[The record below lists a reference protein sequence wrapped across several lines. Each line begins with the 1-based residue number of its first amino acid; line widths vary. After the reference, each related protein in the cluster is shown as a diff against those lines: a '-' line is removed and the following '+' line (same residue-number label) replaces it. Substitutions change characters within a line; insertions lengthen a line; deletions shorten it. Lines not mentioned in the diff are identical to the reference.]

1 MIKSSKISLILFFF
15 WSTII
20 NSYAACLPTGFIQP
34 DIPLNKSV
42 NEDLKDK
49 VHVWYDASLSMS
61 GFTKSQSEEV
71 NLFGPIL
78 NSLQQA
84 SQSLGTETSY
94 NTFGSRFQTIDEN
107 RASLVTTQE
116 FYKCTQSAQACV
128 KKDRINGLSK
138 VLSVA
143 KKNTDSTVIIV
154 TDLFV
159 STSET
164 LAKNAERIKK
174 PLREIFNNGQSVGIF
189 GVSSSYNGK
198 ISGIPT
204 EDGLGY
210 VTYSKAIKRPFYII
224 VIGSGENINFIEE
237 KLKKNQKLQDAI
249 AENPDTYKFTM
260 ITSNVITENL
270 NTNKKIETKNLTNIS
285 SQSEGYKFEY
295 KDNLPIYEF
304 TTSKKNFELKFDN
317 SKFIVPGSNGVA
329 EYKVEEQLWSLRGAC
344 KKNDKWGESK
354 RKNLVNVNT
363 EVTDDT
369 LTLNFFEDTKLKWG
383 YRWFMLANVYT
394 ARNGSSTQD
403 EFKDWDLTDSDAA
416 NHMQSDPKTFK
427 TLNLMNIIEMI
438 DDVANE
444 EFKPT
449 LVASVAL
456 NFELEK

>member
-1 MIKSSKISLILFFF
+1 MNKFSKTVLIIFFF
-15 WSTII
+15 WSTIVK
-20 NSYAACLPTGFIQP
+20 SYAACLPTGFKQP
-34 DIPLNKSV
+34 DIPLNTSV
-42 NEDLKDK
+42 NENLKDK

-61 GFTKSQSEEV
+61 GFTKSQSDEV

-210 VTYSKAIKRPFYII
+210 VTYSKATKRPFYII
-224 VIGSGENINFIEE
+224 VIGSGENINFIED

-260 ITSNVITENL
+260 ITSNVISENL
-270 NTNKKIETKNLTNIS
+270 NTNKKVKDKDLINIS
-285 SQSEGYKFEY
+285 SQSEGYKFKY

-304 TTSKKNFELKFDN
+304 ITSKNNFELKFNN
-317 SKFIVPGSNGVA
+317 SDFIVPGSNGVA
-329 EYKVEEQLWSLRGAC
+329 KYKIEEHLWSLRGAC
-344 KKNDKWGESK
+344 KKNDKWGKSK
-354 RKNLVNVNT
+354 RENLVEPVI
-363 EVTDDT
+363 TDET
-369 LTLNFFEDTKLKWG
+369 LTLKFFEDTKLKWG

-416 NHMQSDPKTFK
+416 NHMQSDPKLFK

>member
-1 MIKSSKISLILFFF
+1 MIQFRKIILIIFFF
-15 WSTII
+15 WSNIV
-20 NSYAACLPTGFIQP
+20 NSYAACLPTGFKQP
-34 DIPLNKSV
+34 DIPLNTSV

-61 GFTKSQSEEV
+61 GFTKSQSDEV

-143 KKNTDSTVIIV
+143 RKNTDSTIIIV

-210 VTYSKAIKRPFYII
+210 VTYSKATKRPFYII
-224 VIGSGENINFIEE
+224 VIGSGENINFIED
-237 KLKKNQKLQDAI
+237 KLKKNQKLQNAI

-260 ITSNVITENL
+260 ITSNVISENL
-270 NTNKKIETKNLTNIS
+270 NTNKKVKDKDLINIS
-285 SQSEGYKFEY
+285 SQSEGYKFKY

-304 TTSKKNFELKFDN
+304 ITSKNNFELKFNN
-317 SKFIVPGSNGVA
+317 SDFIVPGSNGVA
-329 EYKVEEQLWSLRGAC
+329 KYKIEEHLWSLRGAC
-344 KKNDKWGESK
+344 KKNDKWGKSK
-354 RKNLVNVNT
+354 RENLVEPVI
-363 EVTDDT
+363 TDET
-369 LTLNFFEDTKLKWG
+369 LTLKFFEDTKLKWG

-416 NHMQSDPKTFK
+416 NHMQSDPKLFK

>member
-1 MIKSSKISLILFFF
+1 MVKFSKISLIVFFF
-15 WSTII
+15 LSTIV
-20 NSYAACLPTGFIQP
+20 NSYAACLPTDFKQP
-34 DIPLNKSV
+34 NIPINTSV

-143 KKNTDSTVIIV
+143 KKNTDSTIIIV

-210 VTYSKAIKRPFYII
+210 VTYSKATKRPFYII
-224 VIGSGENINFIEE
+224 VIGSGENIKFIEE

-260 ITSNVITENL
+260 ITSNVISENL
-270 NTNKKIETKNLTNIS
+270 NINKKVKDKDLINIS
-285 SQSEGYKFEY
+285 SQSEGYKFKY

-304 TTSKKNFELKFDN
+304 ITSKNNFELKFNN
-317 SKFIVPGSNGVA
+317 SDFIVPGSNGVA
-329 EYKVEEQLWSLRGAC
+329 KYKIEEHLWSLRGAC
-344 KKNDKWGESK
+344 KKNDKWGKSK
-354 RKNLVNVNT
+354 RENLVESVI
-363 EVTDDT
+363 TDET
-369 LTLNFFEDTKLKWG
+369 LTLKFFEDTKLKWG

-416 NHMQSDPKTFK
+416 NHMQSDPKLFK

>member
-1 MIKSSKISLILFFF
+1 MAQFSKFTLIIIFF
-15 WSTII
+15 WSTIV
-20 NSYAACLPTGFIQP
+20 NSYAACLPTGFKQP
-34 DIPLNKSV
+34 DIPINTSV
-42 NEDLKDK
+42 NENLKDK

-116 FYKCTQSAQACV
+116 FYKCDQSAQACV

-138 VLSVA
+138 VLGVA

-210 VTYSKAIKRPFYII
+210 VTYSKATKRPFYII
-224 VIGSGENINFIEE
+224 VIGSGENINFIED

-304 TTSKKNFELKFDN
+304 TTSKKIFELKFDN

-416 NHMQSDPKTFK
+416 NHMQSDPKFFK

>member
-1 MIKSSKISLILFFF
+1 MIKLSKILLIASFF
-15 WSTII
+15 WSTIV
-20 NSYAACLPTGFIQP
+20 NSNAACLPTNFKQP
-34 DIPLNKSV
+34 DIPINTSI

-143 KKNTDSTVIIV
+143 KKNTDSTIIIV

-210 VTYSKAIKRPFYII
+210 VTYSKATKRPFYII

-260 ITSNVITENL
+260 ITSNVISENL
-270 NTNKKIETKNLTNIS
+270 NTNKKVKDKDLINIS
-285 SQSEGYKFEY
+285 SQSEGYKFKY

-304 TTSKKNFELKFDN
+304 ITSKNNFELKFNN
-317 SKFIVPGSNGVA
+317 SDFIVPGSNGVA
-329 EYKVEEQLWSLRGAC
+329 KYKIEEHLWSLRGAC
-344 KKNDKWGESK
+344 KKNDKWGKSK
-354 RKNLVNVNT
+354 RENLVEPVI
-363 EVTDDT
+363 TDET
-369 LTLNFFEDTKLKWG
+369 LTLKFFEDTKLKWG

-394 ARNGSSTQD
+394 AKNGSSTQD

-416 NHMQSDPKTFK
+416 NHMQSDPKLFK

>member
-1 MIKSSKISLILFFF
+1 MIKSSKIVLIIFFF
-15 WSTII
+15 WSTIV
-20 NSYAACLPTGFIQP
+20 NSYAACLPTGFKQP
-34 DIPLNKSV
+34 DIPLNTSV

-61 GFTKSQSEEV
+61 GFTKSQSDEV

-189 GVSSSYNGK
+189 GFSSSYNGK

-210 VTYSKAIKRPFYII
+210 VTYSKATKRPFYII
-224 VIGSGENINFIEE
+224 VIGSGENINFIED
-237 KLKKNQKLQDAI
+237 KIKKNQKLQDAI

-260 ITSNVITENL
+260 ITSNVISENL
-270 NTNKKIETKNLTNIS
+270 NTNKKVKDKDLINIS
-285 SQSEGYKFEY
+285 SQSEGYKFKY

-304 TTSKKNFELKFDN
+304 ITSKNNFELKFNN
-317 SKFIVPGSNGVA
+317 SDFIVPGSNGVA
-329 EYKVEEQLWSLRGAC
+329 KYKIEEHLWSLRGTC
-344 KKNDKWGESK
+344 KKNDKWGKSK
-354 RKNLVNVNT
+354 RENLVEPVI
-363 EVTDDT
+363 TDET
-369 LTLNFFEDTKLKWG
+369 LTLKFFEDTKLKWG

-403 EFKDWDLTDSDAA
+403 EFKDWDLTDSSAA
-416 NHMQSDPKTFK
+416 NHMQSDPKLFK

>member
-1 MIKSSKISLILFFF
+1 MNKFSKTVLIIFFF
-15 WSTII
+15 WSTIVK
-20 NSYAACLPTGFIQP
+20 SYAACLPTGFKQP
-34 DIPLNKSV
+34 DIPLNTSV
-42 NEDLKDK
+42 NENLKDK

-61 GFTKSQSEEV
+61 GFTKSQSDEV

-210 VTYSKAIKRPFYII
+210 VTYSKATKRPFYII

-260 ITSNVITENL
+260 ITSNVISENL
-270 NTNKKIETKNLTNIS
+270 NTNKKVKDKDLINIS
-285 SQSEGYKFEY
+285 SQSEGYKFKY

-304 TTSKKNFELKFDN
+304 ITSKNNFELKFNN
-317 SKFIVPGSNGVA
+317 SDFIVPGSNGVA
-329 EYKVEEQLWSLRGAC
+329 KYKIEEHLWSLRGAC
-344 KKNDKWGESK
+344 KKNDKWGKSK
-354 RKNLVNVNT
+354 RENLVEPVI
-363 EVTDDT
+363 TDET
-369 LTLNFFEDTKLKWG
+369 LTLKFFEDTKLKWG

-416 NHMQSDPKTFK
+416 NHMQSDPKLFK

>member
-1 MIKSSKISLILFFF
+1 MAQFSKITLIIFFF
-15 WSTII
+15 WSTIV
-20 NSYAACLPTGFIQP
+20 NSYAACLPTGFKQP
-34 DIPLNKSV
+34 DIPINTSV
-42 NEDLKDK
+42 NENLKEK

-143 KKNTDSTVIIV
+143 KKNTDSTIIIV

-174 PLREIFNNGQSVGIF
+174 PLREIFNNGQSVGVF
-189 GVSSSYNGK
+189 GFSSSYNGK

-210 VTYSKAIKRPFYII
+210 VTYSKATKRPFYII
-224 VIGSGENINFIEE
+224 VIGSGENINFIED

-270 NTNKKIETKNLTNIS
+270 NINKKIETKNLTNIS
-285 SQSEGYKFEY
+285 SQSEGYKFSY
-295 KDNLPIYEF
+295 KENLPIYEF
-304 TTSKKNFELKFDN
+304 ITSKKNFELKFDN
-317 SKFIVPGSNGVA
+317 SMFIVPGSNGVA

-354 RKNLVNVNT
+354 RKNLVNT
-363 EVTDDT
+363 EITDDT

>member
-1 MIKSSKISLILFFF
+1 MTKFYKINLIFLFFF
-15 WSTII
+15 SFITNIY
-20 NSYAACLPTGFIQP
+20 SACLPTEFKSP
-34 DIPLNKSV
+34 NIPINSSV
-42 NEDLKDK
+42 SENQKDK

-61 GFTKSQSEEV
+61 GFTKSQTEEV
-71 NLFGPIL
+71 NLFGPII

-128 KKDRINGLSK
+128 EKDRINGLSK

-143 KKNTDSTVIIV
+143 KKNTDSTIIIV

-164 LAKNAERIKK
+164 LAKNAERIKN

-198 ISGIPT
+198 IAGIPT

-210 VTYSKAIKRPFYII
+210 VTYSKATKRPFYII

-237 KLKKNQKLQDAI
+237 KITKNQKLQDAI
-249 AENPDTYKFTM
+249 AESPDTYKFTM
-260 ITSNVITENL
+260 ITSNVVTENL
-270 NTNKKIETKNLTNIS
+270 NTNKKIKAKNLTNIS
-285 SQSEGYKFEY
+285 SQSEGFKFVY

-304 TTSKKNFELKFDN
+304 ITSKKKFKLKFDN
-317 SKFIVPGSNGVA
+317 SQFIVPGSNGVG
-329 EYKVEEQLWSLRGAC
+329 EYKIEEQLWSLRGTC
-344 KKNDKWGESK
+344 KKNGKWGESK
-354 RKNLVNVNT
+354 RKNLVT
-363 EVTDDT
+363 PEITDDT

-383 YRWFMLANVYT
+383 YRWFILANIYT
-394 ARNGSSTQD
+394 ARNGSSSQD

-449 LVASVAL
+449 LVASVGL

>member
-1 MIKSSKISLILFFF
+1 MVKFSKISLIVFFF
-15 WSTII
+15 LSTIV
-20 NSYAACLPTGFIQP
+20 NSYAACLPTDFKQP
-34 DIPLNKSV
+34 NIPINTSV
-42 NEDLKDK
+42 NESLKDK

-143 KKNTDSTVIIV
+143 KKNTDSTIIIV

-210 VTYSKAIKRPFYII
+210 VTYSKATKRPFYII

-249 AENPDTYKFTM
+249 TENPDTYKFTM
-260 ITSNVITENL
+260 ITSNVISENL
-270 NTNKKIETKNLTNIS
+270 NTNKKVKDKDLINIS
-285 SQSEGYKFEY
+285 SQSEGYKFKY

-304 TTSKKNFELKFDN
+304 ITSKKNFELKFNN
-317 SKFIVPGSNGVA
+317 SDFIVPGSNGVA
-329 EYKVEEQLWSLRGAC
+329 KYKIEEHLWSLRGAC
-344 KKNDKWGESK
+344 KKNDKWGKSK
-354 RKNLVNVNT
+354 RENLVEPVI
-363 EVTDDT
+363 TDET
-369 LTLNFFEDTKLKWG
+369 LTLKFFEDTKLKWG

-416 NHMQSDPKTFK
+416 NHMQSDPKLFK

-438 DDVANE
+438 EDVANE

>member
-1 MIKSSKISLILFFF
+1 MMKFNRIVLIFLFFL
-15 WSTII
+15 STIV
-20 NSYAACLPTGFIQP
+20 NSYAACLPTDFKQP
-34 DIPLNKSV
+34 NIPIKSSP
-42 NEDLKDK
+42 NENLKDK

-61 GFTKSQSEEV
+61 GFTKSQPEEV

-116 FYKCTQSAQACV
+116 FYKCTQSAQTCV
-128 KKDRINGLSK
+128 TKDRINGLSK

-143 KKNTDSTVIIV
+143 KKHTDSTIIIV

-174 PLREIFNNGQSVGIF
+174 PLTAIFNNGQSVGIF

-210 VTYSKAIKRPFYII
+210 VTYSKATKRPFYII
-224 VIGSGENINFIEE
+224 VIGSGKNINFIEE

-249 AENPDTYKFTM
+249 AENPDAYKFTM
-260 ITSNVITENL
+260 ITSNVISENL
-270 NTNKKIETKNLTNIS
+270 NTNKKIEAKNLTNIS

-295 KDNLPIYEF
+295 KENLPIYEF
-304 TTSKKNFELKFDN
+304 ITSKSNFKLKFDN
-317 SKFIVPGSNGVA
+317 SDFIVQGSSVA
-329 EYKVEEQLWSLRGAC
+329 EYKIVQELWSLRGSC
-344 KKNDKWGESK
+344 KKNSKWGKSN
-354 RKNLVNVNT
+354 RKNFISVPDVN
-363 EVTDDT
+363 DDT
-369 LTLNFFEDTKLKWG
+369 LTLNFFEEKKLNWG
-383 YRWFMLANVYT
+383 LRWFVLAEVYT
-394 ARNGSSTQD
+394 ARNGSSSQD
-403 EFKDWDLTDSDAA
+403 DFKDWDLTDSSAA
-416 NHMQSDPKTFK
+416 SHMQSDPKFFK
-427 TLNLMNIIEMI
+427 TLNLMTIIEMI
-438 DDVANE
+438 DDVATE

-449 LVASVAL
+449 KVASIAM

>member
-1 MIKSSKISLILFFF
+1 MMKFNRIFLIFLFFC
-15 WSTII
+15 STIV
-20 NSYAACLPTGFIQP
+20 NSYAACLPTDFKQP
-34 DIPLNKSV
+34 NIPIKLSP
-42 NEDLKDK
+42 NEGLKDK
-49 VHVWYDASLSMS
+49 VHVWYDDSLGMS
-61 GFTKSQSEEV
+61 GFTKSQPEEV

-84 SQSLGTETSY
+84 AQSLGTETSY

-116 FYKCTQSAQACV
+116 FYKCTQSAQTCV
-128 KKDRINGLSK
+128 AKDRINGLHK

-143 KKNTDSTVIIV
+143 KKNTDSTIIIV

-210 VTYSKAIKRPFYII
+210 VTYSKATKRPFYII
-224 VIGSGENINFIEE
+224 VIGSGENINFVRT
-237 KLKKNQKLQDAI
+237 KLEKNQKLQDSR

-260 ITSNVITENL
+260 ITSNVIYENL
-270 NTNKKIETKNLTNIS
+270 NTNKKIEDKDLTNIS

-295 KDNLPIYEF
+295 KDDLPIYEF
-304 TTSKKNFELKFDN
+304 ITSKKNFMLKFDN
-317 SKFIVPGSNGVA
+317 SDFIVPRSNGVA
-329 EYKVEEQLWSLRGAC
+329 EYKIEEQLWSLRGSC
-344 KKNDKWGESK
+344 KKNDKWGKSK
-354 RKNLVNVNT
+354 RENLVRT
-363 EVTDDT
+363 EITDDT

-383 YRWFMLANVYT
+383 YRWVILANVYT
-394 ARNGSSTQD
+394 ARNGSSSQD
-403 EFKDWDLTDSDAA
+403 EFKDWDLTDSSAA
-416 NHMQSDPKTFK
+416 SHMQSDPKFFK
-427 TLNLMNIIEMI
+427 TLNLMNVIEMI
-438 DDVANE
+438 NDVANE

-449 LVASVAL
+449 LVASIAM

>member
-1 MIKSSKISLILFFF
+1 MIKLSKISLIFVFFC
-15 WSTII
+15 SSIVNI
-20 NSYAACLPTGFIQP
+20 YAACLPTCFKQP
-34 DIPLNKSV
+34 NIPIKTSV
-42 NEDLKDK
+42 NENLKDK

-116 FYKCTQSAQACV
+116 FYKCTQSADACV

-138 VLSVA
+138 VLNVA
-143 KKNTDSTVIIV
+143 KNKPDSTVIIV

-164 LAKNAERIKK
+164 LAKNAERITS
-174 PLREIFNNGQSVGIF
+174 PLRGIFNNGQSVGIF

-210 VTYSKAIKRPFYII
+210 VTYSKATKRPFYII

-237 KLKKNQKLQDAI
+237 KLKKNQKLQDVI

-260 ITSNVITENL
+260 ITSNVVSENL
-270 NTNKKIETKNLTNIS
+270 NTNKKIEAKNLINIS
-285 SQSEGYKFEY
+285 SQSEGYKSEY
-295 KDNLPIYEF
+295 KGNLPIYEF
-304 TTSKKNFELKFDN
+304 ITSKNNFELKFDN
-317 SKFIVPGSNGVA
+317 SDFIVPGSNGVA
-329 EYKVEEQLWSLRGAC
+329 EYKIEEQLWSLRGSC
-344 KKNDKWGESK
+344 KKNSKWGKSK
-354 RKNLVNVNT
+354 RENLVNT
-363 EVTDDT
+363 EITDDT

-383 YRWFMLANVYT
+383 YRWFILANVYT
-394 ARNGSSTQD
+394 ARNGSSSQD
-403 EFKDWDLTDSDAA
+403 EFKDWDLTDSSAA
-416 NHMQSDPKTFK
+416 SHMQSDPKFFK
-427 TLNLMNIIEMI
+427 TLNLMNVIEMI
-438 DDVANE
+438 TNVANE

>member
-1 MIKSSKISLILFFF
+1 MAQFSKITLIIFFF
-15 WSTII
+15 WSTIA
-20 NSYAACLPTGFIQP
+20 NSYAACLPTGFKQP
-34 DIPLNKSV
+34 DIPINTSV
-42 NEDLKDK
+42 NENLKDK

-116 FYKCTQSAQACV
+116 FYKCDQSAQACV

-138 VLSVA
+138 VLGVA

-210 VTYSKAIKRPFYII
+210 VTYSKATKRPFYII

-260 ITSNVITENL
+260 ITSNVISENL
-270 NTNKKIETKNLTNIS
+270 NTNKKIEAKNLTNIS

-295 KDNLPIYEF
+295 KENLPIYEF
-304 TTSKKNFELKFDN
+304 ITSKSNFELKFDN
-317 SKFIVPGSNGVA
+317 SKFIVPGSSGVA
-329 EYKVEEQLWSLRGAC
+329 EYKIVQELWSLRGSC
-344 KKNDKWGESK
+344 KKNSKWGKSK
-354 RKNLVNVNT
+354 RKNFISVDDVN
-363 EVTDDT
+363 DDT
-369 LTLNFFEDTKLKWG
+369 LTLKFFEEKKLNWG
-383 YRWFMLANVYT
+383 LRWFLLAEVYT
-394 ARNGSSTQD
+394 ARNGNSTQD
-403 EFKDWDLTDSDAA
+403 EFKDWDLTDSEAA

-449 LVASVAL
+449 KVASIAM

>member
-1 MIKSSKISLILFFF
+1 MVKFSKISLIVFFF
-15 WSTII
+15 LSTIV
-20 NSYAACLPTGFIQP
+20 NSYAACLPTDFKQP
-34 DIPLNKSV
+34 NIPINTSV

-143 KKNTDSTVIIV
+143 KKNTDSTIIIV

-210 VTYSKAIKRPFYII
+210 VTYSKATKRPFYII
-224 VIGSGENINFIEE
+224 VIGSGENIKFIEE

-260 ITSNVITENL
+260 ITSNVISENL
-270 NTNKKIETKNLTNIS
+270 NINKKVKDKDLINIS
-285 SQSEGYKFEY
+285 SQSEGYKFKY

-304 TTSKKNFELKFDN
+304 ITSKNNFELKFNN
-317 SKFIVPGSNGVA
+317 SDFIVPGSNGVA
-329 EYKVEEQLWSLRGAC
+329 KYKIEEHLWSLRGAC
-344 KKNDKWGESK
+344 KKNDKWGKSK
-354 RKNLVNVNT
+354 RENLVEPVI
-363 EVTDDT
+363 TDET
-369 LTLNFFEDTKLKWG
+369 LTLKFFEDTKLKWG

-394 ARNGSSTQD
+394 AKNGSSTQD

-416 NHMQSDPKTFK
+416 NHMQSDPKLFK

>member
-1 MIKSSKISLILFFF
+1 MKKFSKITIISIFF
-15 WSTII
+15 WSSIA
-20 NSYAACLPTGFIQP
+20 NSYSACLPTDFKQP
-34 DIPLNKSV
+34 KIPINSSV
-42 NEDLKDK
+42 DVDRKDK

-94 NTFGSRFQTIDEN
+94 NTFGSRFETIDEN

-128 KKDRINGLSK
+128 KKDRINGLHK
-138 VLSVA
+138 VLGVA

-210 VTYSKAIKRPFYII
+210 VTYSKATKRPFYII

-354 RKNLVNVNT
+354 RKNLVNT
-363 EVTDDT
+363 EITDDT

-383 YRWFMLANVYT
+383 YRWFILANIYT

-416 NHMQSDPKTFK
+416 DHMQSDPKTFK

>member
-1 MIKSSKISLILFFF
+1 MAQFSKITLIIFFF
-15 WSTII
+15 SCTIV
-20 NSYAACLPTGFIQP
+20 NSYAACLPTGFKQP
-34 DIPLNKSV
+34 DIPINTSV
-42 NEDLKDK
+42 NENLKDK

-116 FYKCTQSAQACV
+116 FYKCDQSAQACV

-138 VLSVA
+138 VLGVA

-210 VTYSKAIKRPFYII
+210 VTYSKATKRPFYII

-285 SQSEGYKFEY
+285 SQSEGYKFKY

-317 SKFIVPGSNGVA
+317 SKFIVPGSNGVS
-329 EYKVEEQLWSLRGAC
+329 EYKVEEQLWSLRGTC

-354 RKNLVNVNT
+354 RKNLVNT
-363 EVTDDT
+363 EITDDT
-369 LTLNFFEDTKLKWG
+369 LTLNFFKDTKLKWG
-383 YRWFMLANVYT
+383 YRWFILANVYT

-403 EFKDWDLTDSDAA
+403 EFKDWDLTGSDAA
-416 NHMQSDPKTFK
+416 NHMQSDPKNFK

>member
-1 MIKSSKISLILFFF
+1 MKKLNRSILTFLFFF
-15 WSTII
+15 SSIVNSYSACQPTDFKSPNIPI
-20 NSYAACLPTGFIQP
+20 NSL
-34 DIPLNKSV
+34 V
-42 NEDLKDK
+42 NENLKEK

-61 GFTKSQSEEV
+61 GFTKSQTEEV
-71 NLFGPIL
+71 NLFGPII

-116 FYKCTQSAQACV
+116 FYKCNQSAQACV
-128 KKDRINGLSK
+128 AKDRINGLSK
-138 VLSVA
+138 VLGVA
-143 KKNTDSTVIIV
+143 KKNMGSTIIIV

-198 ISGIPT
+198 IAGIPN
-204 EDGLGY
+204 EDGLGFA
-210 VTYSKAIKRPFYII
+210 TYSKATKRPFYII

-237 KLKKNQKLQDAI
+237 KLTKNQKLQDAI

-260 ITSNVITENL
+260 ITSNVIFENL
-270 NTNKKIETKNLTNIS
+270 NTNKKIEAKNLTNIS

-295 KDNLPIYEF
+295 EDNLPTYEF
-304 TTSKKNFELKFDN
+304 ITSKKKFKLEFNN
-317 SKFIVPGSNGVA
+317 SDFIVAGSNGVA
-329 EYKVEEQLWSLRGAC
+329 EYKIEEQLWSLRGSC
-344 KKNDKWGESK
+344 KKNTKWGKSK
-354 RKNLVNVNT
+354 RENLVNQII
-363 EVTDDT
+363 TDDT

-383 YRWFMLANVYT
+383 YRWFMLANIYT

-416 NHMQSDPKTFK
+416 SHVKSDPKTFK
-427 TLNLMNIIEMI
+427 TLNLMNIIKMI

>member
-1 MIKSSKISLILFFF
+1 MIKSSKITLIAFFF
-15 WSTII
+15 WSTIV
-20 NSYAACLPTGFIQP
+20 NSYSACLPTDFKQP
-34 DIPLNKSV
+34 NIPINISD
-42 NEDLKDK
+42 NEDFKDK

-61 GFTKSQSEEV
+61 GFTKAQSEEV

-78 NSLQQA
+78 NNLQQA

-189 GVSSSYNGK
+189 GISSSFNGK

-210 VTYSKAIKRPFYII
+210 VTYSKATKRPFYII
-224 VIGSGENINFIEE
+224 VIGSGKNIKFIEE

-260 ITSNVITENL
+260 ITSNVISENL
-270 NTNKKIETKNLTNIS
+270 NTNKKIKDKDLINIS
-285 SQSEGYKFEY
+285 SQSEGYKFKY

-304 TTSKKNFELKFDN
+304 ITSKKNFELKFNN
-317 SKFIVPGSNGVA
+317 SDFIVPGSNGVA
-329 EYKVEEQLWSLRGAC
+329 KYKIEEHLWSLRGAC
-344 KKNDKWGESK
+344 KKNDKWGKSE
-354 RKNLVNVNT
+354 RKNLVT
-363 EVTDDT
+363 PEITDDT
-369 LTLNFFEDTKLKWG
+369 LILHFFEDTKLKWG

-403 EFKDWDLTDSDAA
+403 EFKNWDLTDSGAA
-416 NHMQSDPKTFK
+416 NHMQSDPKLFK

>member
-1 MIKSSKISLILFFF
+1 MAQLSKIILIIYFFLA
-15 WSTII
+15 TIV
-20 NSYAACLPTGFIQP
+20 NSYAACLPTGFKQP
-34 DIPLNKSV
+34 DIPINTSV
-42 NEDLKDK
+42 NENIKDK

-116 FYKCTQSAQACV
+116 FYKCDQSAQACV

-138 VLSVA
+138 VLGVA